1 MDWLEGH
8 RDTDPHL
15 TLASRQSPPAPLQW
29 LVDNIDITETIK
41 SMSLVFAATWQL
53 LFCPL
58 LGMLIVF
65 S

>member
-1 MDWLEGH
+1 MYWVEGH
-8 RDTDPHL
+8 RDYRGTDPS
-15 TLASRQSPPAPLQW
+15 LATTPAPVTGGQYRHYRNNQKY
-29 LVDNIDITETIK
+29 VFI
-41 SMSLVFAATWQL
+41 VFAATWQL